1 MLPFDPPDAANPD
14 YAWGQLHRAMEAA
27 ARHESTAARA
37 RAAAAR
43 IDRWRDVIA
52 GMAHGTLDVGSRTP
66 VAGVPAWATLEVAHG
81 GFATGA
87 LRAEGPLLPHEAELA
102 TRLRVPCSREALNHA
117 MLTDAGLA
125 WLRGLLDTGCYRVD
139 VPEEGALLSVAWLLA
154 RGQDSDALR
163 VLDAVEAWFPRLR
176 FYPVPTERPASARA
190 VVHLRTVGH
199 VLDDLRYVWA
209 SAPIERMHEA
219 LRHWTPLYD
228 EAVSLFLETVE
239 GEAPSLQQDASGA
252 LVRRADGNP
261 VVQGGWPCRTY
272 SNDWSARAR
281 ALLARYASLREAHRL
296 SGKPE
301 HPKENFSRLR
311 AHLAVAAA
319 DPRALTGRDV
329 GMIRK
334 VLASFVTAHGAPG
347 SARRAATRA
356 AQARD
361 LAQPTRVALAQVL
374 RGRLEGFPRD
384 AGVDDLARVTAPLDA
399 GEAATLGCAEGEA
412 LPPSLLDK
420 VARCWEAPVDALV
433 ARGVVTSADVLATL
447 LPQVTAQVAAGAFDD
462 PAARRLFAAVYGAFR
477 RRRSLLLLHLASQVK
492 LDELPWVAALKT
504 LRRQKGDQAAHAR
517 QALREVSALAL
528 GSFPEAIVPNKLL
541 TEMVALA
548 ASAGLALPL
557 TEELAADIFMGAFGV
572 KFAESAKVAARLLRG
587 TLYANYYDLPCDELL
602 ALHEASDR
610 WGAKVSPGF
619 FALCEG
625 RARSASDG
633 EARRYRTPAQ
643 NGMILEQAQVLT
655 THNLAVLYDG
665 LALREL
671 LEGREGELARAC
683 FAFVCRRMQ
692 VFAPDH
698 HARLIALKASAY
710 AWRQMLFFASVASP
724 EAQRAFMPSIEA
736 VFAEQD
742 EVFCAVFKPAMDGL
756 RWVARGGR
764 FDASGVGGQGGSG
777 RRFLG
782 WGAGRHWLA

>member
-1 MLPFDPPDAANPD
+1 MLPFDPPDSANPD
-14 YAWGQLHRAMEAA
+14 YAWGQLHRAMETAT
-27 ARHESTAARA
+27 RHENAATRA
-37 RAAAAR
+37 RAAAR
-43 IDRWRDVIA
+43 IARWRDVIA
-52 GMAHGTLDVGSRTP
+52 GMSDGALNIGRRTP

-87 LRAEGPLLPHEAELA
+87 LRAEGPMLPHEAALA
-102 TRLRVPCSREALNHA
+102 ARLQVPCSRAALNHA
-117 MLTDAGLA
+117 LLTDAGLA

-139 VPEEGALLSVAWLLA
+139 VPEEGALLSFAWLLA
-154 RGQDSDALR
+154 HGQEAAAMG
-163 VLDAVEAWFPRLR
+163 VLDAIEGWFPRLR

-190 VVHLRTVGH
+190 VVHLRTVGQ
-199 VLDDLRYVWA
+199 VLHDLGAVRVRA
-209 SAPIERMHEA
+209 QIERMHEA

-228 EAVSLFLETVE
+228 DAVSLFLETVE
-239 GEAPSLQQDASGA
+239 GEVPSFQQDASGA

-272 SNDWSARAR
+272 PNDWSVRAT
-281 ALLARYASLREAHRL
+281 ALLARYASLRETHRL

-301 HPKENFSRLR
+301 HDRENFYILR
-311 AHLAVAAA
+311 KHLAVAAS

-361 LAQPTRVALAQVL
+361 VARPTMSSQARLL
-374 RGRLEGFPRD
+374 RRRLEGLPRD
-384 AGVDDLARVTAPLDA
+384 AGVDDLGRVTAPVDA
-399 GEAATLGCAEGEA
+399 DEAVSLGCAEGDA
-412 LPPSLLDK
+412 LPPSLLEK
-420 VARCWEAPVDALV
+420 VQRCWAAPVDALV

-447 LPQVTAQVAAGAFDD
+447 LPQLTAQVAVGDVDD
-462 PAARRLFAAVYGAFR
+462 PAARRLFGAVYAAFR

-504 LRRQKGDQAAHAR
+504 SRRPRGDRAEPAR

-541 TEMVALA
+541 SEMVALA
-548 ASAGLALPL
+548 ASAGIALPL

-572 KFAESAKVAARLLRG
+572 KFAESAKCAARLLRG
-587 TLYANYYDLPCDELL
+587 TLYARYYDLPCDEVL
-602 ALHEASDR
+602 ALDDASDR

-619 FALCEG
+619 LALCAA
-625 RARSASDG
+625 RAAAAGDG
-633 EARRYRTPAQ
+633 EARAWRTPAQ
-643 NGMILEQAQVLT
+643 NGMVLEQAQILT
-655 THNLAVLYDG
+655 THNLATLYDG

-671 LEGREGELARAC
+671 LDGREGELARAC
-683 FAFVCRRMQ
+683 FAFVCRRLQ
-692 VFAPDH
+692 VFAENH

-724 EAQRAFMPSIEA
+724 QEQAAFLPWLEEH
-736 VFAEQD
+736 FARED
-742 EVFCAVFKPAMDGL
+742 EVFRAVFHPAMEGL
-756 RWVARGGR
+756 RVISRGGR
-764 FDASGVGGQGGSG
+764 FDSSGADAQGRGG

-782 WGAGRHWLA
+782 WGTGRHWLA